1 MAKPHSKQWWTYRK
15 NYKTAI
21 DLKPFIERNLD
32 IYSVNELGL
41 IEYYLKLGNKSRVR
55 DLLQY
60 GFNEKPENLD
70 SHDVQMDSI
79 DEEILDSLLVPDWDQ
94 N

>member
-1 MAKPHSKQWWTYRK
+1 MAKPHYRK
-15 NYKTAI
+15 DYKTAI
-21 DLKPFIERNLD
+21 DLKSFIARNLD
-32 IYSVNELGL
+32 IYSVNELAL
-41 IEYYLKLGNKSRVR
+41 IEYYLKLGKKYRVR

-60 GFNEKPENLD
+60 GFNEIPENQD

-79 DEEILDSLLVPDWDQ
+79 DEEILGSLLVPDWDH